1 MAHVIA
7 FGELLVDWIPLEN
20 RQFGELSIPV
30 KGQFPGGAPANVA
43 VALAKLGVDAHFV
56 GAVGQ
61 DDAGAFLRQSL
72 VQMGVNTQHLSTDP
86 KHATPMA
93 FVSLDESG
101 ERSFTFARENTA
113 DLHFDPDY
121 FDQDI
126 FDGEGIFHICS
137 NTLTHETL
145 FDTTLRGLQ
154 QAQQAGFLTSF
165 DVNLRLPLWHKP
177 SRIRS
182 RVLDCICYCDMV
194 KLSLEE
200 LEFLAG
206 DEPSEAFAQ
215 YLLTL
220 GPSLVLVTDGPNP
233 VQLYMPQ
240 RQFTQAT
247 PEVKVVDTT
256 GGGDAFIGAWL
267 YAMLANNVVNKAALN
282 QAVANKDDSIWP
294 LAMKTAV
301 MGGAFAV
308 THQGAWSALPRL
320 NDIQ

>member
-1 MAHVIA
+1 MAHVIT

-43 VALAKLGVDAHFV
+43 VALAKLGVDARFV

-61 DDAGAFLRQSL
+61 DDAGEFLRQSL
-72 VQMGVNTQHLSTDP
+72 AQMGVNTQHLCRDP

-93 FVSLDESG
+93 FVSLDGSG

-121 FDQDI
+121 FDQGI
-126 FDGEGIFHICS
+126 FEGEGIFHICS

-165 DVNLRLPLWHKP
+165 DVNLRLPLWRDP

-200 LEFLAG
+200 LAFLAG
-206 DEPSEAFAQ
+206 DETSDAFAQ

-233 VQLYMPQ
+233 VQLYLPQ
-240 RQFTQAT
+240 CQLSQAT

-267 YAMLANNVVNKAALN
+267 YAMLANNLVNKATLHD
-282 QAVANKDDSIWP
+282 AVASNSDSIWS
-294 LAMKTAV
+294 LAMNTAV

-308 THQGAWSALPRL
+308 THQGAWSALPSL